1 LSEPDEDKAELRL
14 LPEEPEEPEE
24 ESHAVQDDVVVVGA
38 AVTFGVAAIV
48 VATVVLVV
56 TALLFA
62 LTSKFPFAV
71 HLPSEKVQSPLH
83 IVITPAAGS
92 VVSHFAQEDAL
103 CSPQSTSPR
112 FPGKAAKKRMDANV

>member
-48 VATVVLVV
+48 VATVVLV
-56 TALLFA
+56 LLA

-103 CSPQSTSPR
+103 CWPQSTSPR